1 MKDEF
6 SKLFF
11 FLLSVTDRSEEV
23 NQYLNNVSIRPVNN
37 RLVSF

>member
-11 FLLSVTDRSEEV
+11 FPLSVTDRSEEV
-23 NQYLNNVSIRPVNN
+23 NQYLNNVSIRSVDN
-37 RLVSF
+37 RSV

>member
-11 FLLSVTDRSEEV
+11 FLLSVTDRSEKV
-23 NQYLNNVSIRPVNN
+23 NQHLNNVSIRPVDN
-37 RLVSF
+37 RSV